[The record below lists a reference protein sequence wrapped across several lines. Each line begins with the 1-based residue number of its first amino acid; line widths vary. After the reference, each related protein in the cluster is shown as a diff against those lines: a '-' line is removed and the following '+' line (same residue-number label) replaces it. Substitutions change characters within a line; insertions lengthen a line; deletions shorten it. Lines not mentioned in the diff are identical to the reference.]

1 MDEQLVKEVRRIL
14 AAIKIVVPDSLRF
27 GGEATSPSQQ
37 EDARAAM
44 IQHLGRLLYL
54 QCYCRSFAGEID
66 KREIQS
72 HPDDDFVKQLSAANS
87 SREYLSRGWQIIRTL
102 PSGHFV
108 AEKNGL
114 TRLLFAGEFISHADV
129 RGPVEEA
136 MPISI
141 FRQRESTT
149 MHPGFYY
156 VFGEAVGD
164 DQDERDLLRF
174 YWNVRADGASKLVG
188 LLTSSLNRFQL
199 PFRFKILN
207 NPKAFIRRDA
217 GILYLNKRYYHLAAQ
232 LLTDIHNQLADQL
245 NADTPLFSK
254 KLAHGLGLAEEPIT
268 GESFGQQ
275 RCRILA
281 QALWSSYEK
290 NLEDEESQL
299 REISDLLEENGI
311 DSEFPYRNAG
321 SNYNYEFPAE

>member
-1 MDEQLVKEVRRIL
+1 MDEQLKKELHRIL
-14 AAIKIVVPDSLRF
+14 AALKILGPDSLVF
-27 GGEATSPSQQ
+27 GGEETAPSPQG
-37 EDARAAM
+37 DARTAM

-54 QCYCRSFAGEID
+54 QCYCRRFTGEID

-72 HPDDDFVKQLSAANS
+72 NPDDDFVKRLSAANS
-87 SREYLSRGWQIIRTL
+87 SREYLNRGWHIIKTL
-102 PSGHFV
+102 PTGHFV

-129 RGPVEEA
+129 RGTVEEGT
-136 MPISI
+136 PVSI
-141 FRQRESTT
+141 FRPCESTT

-164 DQDERDLLRF
+164 DQDDRDLLRF
-174 YWNVRADGASKLVG
+174 YWNVKADGANELVS
-188 LLTSSLNRFQL
+188 LLTRNLNRFQL

-207 NPKAFIRRDA
+207 NPGAYIRTDA
-217 GILYLNKRYYHLAAQ
+217 AILYLNRRFYHLAAELLSEIHHQ
-232 LLTDIHNQLADQL
+232 LIDEINP
-245 NADTPLFSK
+245 DTPLFSK
-254 KLAHGLGLAEEPIT
+254 KLARGLGLGEEPAT

-290 NLEDEESQL
+290 KLEDEESRL
-299 REISDLLEENGI
+299 CEISRLLEENGI
-311 DSEFPYRNAG
+311 DSAFPYRNAR
-321 SNYNYEFPAE
+321 SNQDYSFEAQ